1 MQLNKLAATLAAL
14 GLAVPSLALATNGM
28 VMEAYG
34 PIATGMG
41 GAAMA
46 YDNGTAALA
55 NNPATLGLMANGSRL
70 DVMLGFVGPN
80 VEASMGLGKSDADA
94 FYMPAIGYVK
104 KQGKLVYGVGIYGQ
118 GGMGTEYASGDM
130 AQVGVGRLIF
140 PLAYSVND
148 RLNVGGSVDVVW
160 GGMDLVAD
168 LNPFNPGKE
177 INFKDDSDFTG
188 EAKGYSLAAKLGFT
202 YKLNDAL
209 TVGGVYQTAGNLP
222 DLKGGGYKV
231 EGFDMPAM
239 LGLGLAWQA
248 NERLM
253 VAADVKD
260 VMWGRTMNTVTI
272 YQNGVV
278 VAPFTQNW
286 DDQIVLS
293 LGLAYQFS
301 DAFTGRIGYNHGKN
315 PIPDQNVN
323 YLWPAIIEDHYTVG
337 FGYALNKQ
345 SELNFGLSYAPEVSV
360 TGTGPTPGGNGGMTI
375 EHSQVNWQ
383 LMYSYKF

>member
-1 MQLNKLAATLAAL
+1 MQLNKLAATLAVV
-14 GLAVPSLALATNGM
+14 GLAVPSLAMATNGM

-34 PIATGMG
+34 PIAAGMG

-55 NNPATLGLMANGSRL
+55 NNPATLGLMADGNRL
-70 DVMLGFVGPN
+70 DVMVGFVGPD
-80 VEASMGLGKSDADA
+80 VETSMGMGKSQADA

-104 KQGKLVYGVGIYGQ
+104 KQGKLAYGVGIYGQ
-118 GGMGTEYASGDM
+118 GGMGTEYANGDM
-130 AQVGVGRLIF
+130 AQVGVGRVIF

-168 LNPFNPGKE
+168 LNPYNPGKE
-177 INFKDDSDFTG
+177 IDFKDDSDFTG
-188 EAKGYSLAAKLGFT
+188 KAKGYSLAAKLGFT
-202 YKLNDAL
+202 YKLDDAL
-209 TVGGVYQTAGNLP
+209 TVGGVYQTASNLP
-222 DLKGGGYKV
+222 DLKGGGYRV

-253 VAADVKD
+253 VAADIKD
-260 VMWGRTMNTVTI
+260 VMWGSSMNTVTI
-272 YQNGVV
+272 YQNGMV
-278 VAPFTQNW
+278 VAPFKQDW
-286 DDQIVLS
+286 DDQIVLA
-293 LGLAYQFS
+293 LGLAYRFS
-301 DAFTGRIGYNHGKN
+301 DAFTGRVGYNHGKN

-323 YLWPAIIEDHYTVG
+323 YLWPAIVEDHYTVG
-337 FGYALNKQ
+337 FGYAFSKQ
-345 SELNFGLSYAPEVSV
+345 SELNFGLSYAPEVTVSN
-360 TGTGPTPGGNGGMTI
+360 GPMTI

>member
-1 MQLNKLAATLAAL
+1 MQLNKLAATLAAV
-14 GLAVPSLALATNGM
+14 GLAVPSLAMATNGM

-46 YDNGTAALA
+46 YDNGTAAMA
-55 NNPATLGLMANGSRL
+55 NNPATLGLMADGSRL
-70 DVMLGFVGPN
+70 DVMVGFVGPD
-80 VEASMGLGKSDADA
+80 VEATGLGKSDADA
-94 FYMPAIGYVK
+94 FYMPAIGYAK
-104 KQGKLVYGVGIYGQ
+104 KQGKLAYGVGIYGQ

-130 AQVGVGRLIF
+130 AQVGVGRVIF

-177 INFKDDSDFTG
+177 IDFEDDSDFTG
-188 EAKGYSLAAKLGFT
+188 KAKGYSLAAKLGFT
-202 YKLNDAL
+202 YKLDDAL

-222 DLKGGGYKV
+222 GLKGGGYKV

-260 VMWGRTMNTVTI
+260 VMWGSSINTVTI
-272 YQNGVV
+272 YQNGMV
-278 VAPFTQNW
+278 VAPFKQDW

-293 LGLAYQFS
+293 LGLAYRFS
-301 DAFTGRIGYNHGKN
+301 DAFTGRVGYNYGKN

-323 YLWPAIIEDHYTVG
+323 YLWPAIMEDHYTVG
-337 FGYALNKQ
+337 FGYAFSKQ

-360 TGTGPTPGGNGGMTI
+360 TGTGPQPPMGNGGMTI

-383 LMYSYKF
+383 LMYSHTF